1 MNDDAKAQIKRTW
14 DAAAE
19 GYAAWDQMLGEE
31 LVPATQTLFDLAG
44 VAPGMRV
51 LDLACGSGRQSL
63 LLAERVGP
71 EGTVVA
77 NDISQTMLGYARDR
91 LTQAGF
97 ANVETL
103 HGAAEDLTGLDE
115 SFDACICRLGLML
128 FPDPEAALKAVR
140 QTLKP
145 GARFAA
151 LVFSTP
157 KANPFMAETLDIL
170 LRRAGREAPK
180 AGEPGI
186 FALGEPGAL
195 EALLAKAGF
204 GQIESTTVQARLQ
217 LASAED
223 ALAMM
228 RQAFGVYHAVV
239 ADLDEAARQAAWDEV
254 SAHLRQWEGAEGF
267 VVGREFAIAGGAKP

>member
-1 MNDDAKAQIKRTW
+1 MNDDAKTQIRQTW

-19 GYAAWDQMLGEE
+19 GYAAWDETLGEE
-31 LVPATQTLFDLAG
+31 LVPATRTLFDLAG

-71 EGTVVA
+71 GGTVVA
-77 NDISQTMLGYARDR
+77 NDISQTMLDYTQDR
-91 LTQAGF
+91 LAQAGF

-103 HGAAEDLTGLDE
+103 HGAAEDLTSLEE

-128 FPDPEAALKAVR
+128 FPNPQEALRAVR
-140 QTLKP
+140 ETLKS

-157 KANPFMAETLDIL
+157 QANPFMAETLDIL
-170 LRRAGREAPK
+170 LRRAGKEAPK

-204 GQIESTTVQARLQ
+204 DRIESTTVHARLR
-217 LASAED
+217 LASAQD

-228 RQAFGVYHAVV
+228 QQAFGVYRAVV
-239 ADLDEAARQAAWDEV
+239 ADLDAAARQAAWDEV
-254 SAHLRQWEGAEGF
+254 SVHLRQWESVEGF
-267 VVGREFAIAGGAKP
+267 TVEREFAIAGGAMK